1 MTRVTGEWLA
11 NPATQAVF
19 DMLERGGFQAWA
31 VGGCVRNALLDQPV
45 TDVDIATDALP
56 EQVIELAES
65 AGLKSVPTGLEHGTI
80 TVVSGHTGY
89 EITTFRRDVRTDG
102 RHAQVVFSDDLE
114 QDAHRRDFTMN
125 ALYANRHGQIRDP
138 LEGLADLRARRVR
151 FIDDP
156 HARIREDYLRIL
168 RFFRFHAW
176 YGDPQNGIDRDG
188 LSACAE
194 LAEGIERLSRE
205 RIGTEM
211 RKLLAAPDPAPSVAA
226 MEQAGVLHRILP
238 GASSHSLAV
247 LVHMETE
254 IDEAPRWL
262 RRLACIGGADA
273 KDRLRLSR
281 VEARQLA
288 LLTQESGTDTGL
300 AELAFRH
307 GADLAV
313 DVVLLRAT
321 MAGTPPT
328 PDVRTRAE
336 HAAQQVFPL
345 GGHDITGVDSGP
357 ELGKIL
363 KRLER
368 RWIDSGFSLDRQE
381 LLETVPTHKKGG

>member
-1 MTRVTGEWLA
+1 MTRVSGEWLT
-11 NPATQAVF
+11 NPAAQAVF

-45 TDVDIATDALP
+45 TDVDIATDARP
-56 EQVIELAES
+56 EQVIELAKS
-65 AGLKSVPTGLEHGTI
+65 AGLKSVPTGLDHGTI

-102 RHAQVVFSDDLE
+102 RHAQVIFSHNLE

-125 ALYANRHGQIRDP
+125 ALYADRHGQVHDP
-138 LEGLADLRARRVR
+138 LGGLADLRARRVR

-176 YGDPQNGIDRDG
+176 YGDPENGIDREA

-211 RKLLAAPDPAPSVAA
+211 RKLLAAPDPAPSTAA
-226 MEQAGVLHRILP
+226 MEQAGVLHRVLP
-238 GASSHSLAV
+238 GASARNLAV
-247 LVHMETE
+247 LVHMEAE

-262 RRLACIGGADA
+262 RRLACIGGGDA
-273 KDRLRLSR
+273 KDGLRLSR
-281 VEARQLA
+281 VETRQLE
-288 LLTQESGTDTGL
+288 LLVAEIAGDTSL
-300 AELAFRH
+300 AELAYRH

-313 DVVLLRAT
+313 DIALLRGVL
-321 MAGTPPT
+321 AGTPP
-328 PDVRTRAE
+328 PSDIRSQAE
-336 HAAQQVFPL
+336 HATQQVFPL
-345 GGHDITGVDSGP
+345 GGHDIPDMVSGP
-357 ELGKIL
+357 ELGKML

-368 RWIDSGFSLDRQE
+368 LWIDSGFSLDRQE

>member
-1 MTRVTGEWLA
+1 MNRVTGKWLA

-45 TDVDIATDALP
+45 TDVDIATDARP
-56 EQVIELAES
+56 EQIMELAGT
-65 AGLKSVPTGLEHGTI
+65 AGLKSVPTGLEHGTVTI
-80 TVVSGHTGY
+80 VSGGTGY
-89 EITTFRRDVRTDG
+89 EVTTFRRDVKTDG
-102 RHAQVVFSDDLE
+102 RHAKVVFAANLE

-125 ALYANRHGQIRDP
+125 ALYADRHGQIRDP
-138 LEGLADLRARRVR
+138 LGGLTDLRARCVR

-176 YGDPQNGIDRDG
+176 YGDPENGIDRDG

-205 RIGTEM
+205 RIGAEI
-211 RKLLAAPDPAPSVAA
+211 RKLLAAPDPAPGVAA

-238 GASSHSLAV
+238 GASSHGLAV

-254 IDEAPRWL
+254 IGEAPRWL

-281 VEARQLA
+281 NEARLLA
-288 LLTQESGTDTGL
+288 LLTQESATDTGL
-300 AELAFRH
+300 AELAYRH
-307 GADLAV
+307 GADLAI
-313 DVVLLRAT
+313 DVVLLRAV
-321 MAGTPPT
+321 MAGTPPP

-336 HAAQQVFPL
+336 HAARQVFPL
-345 GGHDITGVDSGP
+345 GGRDISGVDSGP

-368 RWIDSGFSLDRQE
+368 RWIDSGFSLDRQD
-381 LLETVPTHKKGG
+381 LLETLPTDKKGG